1 MAPKKVMKAMK
12 VKSKTLM
19 KGPKPKSESA
29 SSKKATGKGKQAL
42 MKGNKT
48 KLTKSQLDKL
58 GKLSLKEK
66 VEHATASADTAEE
79 AAQNL
84 KEIIKPNERGQIWSK
99 HQTAMKGDKEAQEE
113 HDALNKT
120 QKGLASSLWF
130 VENQSKKFFNSTAT
144 FGTKHTLIKG
154 DTWKTEKQMIDQ
166 FGDELQLH
174 IQSGR
179 IQWRSDP
186 YTPDVYQYKDLGDI
200 TGSTEVTRK
209 RQHSMGVENAATAD
223 HEDHFMKEWGKGGHH
238 MLQDAEA
245 SGKGQRASG
254 SKGGRGGNGSK
265 GNRAPL
271 AITNGDGKDK
281 EKEDN
286 KDDEKTEWNKCL
298 VKAQKAKESC
308 ILAISN
314 MEEAISNC
322 HKAGRLTKAA
332 RKDYEDLMKDVQ
344 QQAEQLKK
352 LLKLKGNQYSLQAA
366 KDIIVGAAN
375 KTKELKDEIKEC
387 VGLAN
392 KAGSRAST
400 KKWMCGN
407 PASNPCSKGFWHTL
421 FQGGFCC
428 NPCLKEL
435 PTMMLC
441 WKG

>member
-12 VKSKTLM
+12 VKFKTLM

-58 GKLSLKEK
+58 GKLSLKEN

-120 QKGLASSLWF
+120 QKGLASLLWF

-154 DTWKTEKQMIDQ
+154 DTWKTETQMIDQ

-223 HEDHFMKEWGKGGHH
+223 HEDHFMKEWGKGWHH

-254 SKGGRGGNGSK
+254 SKGGRGGKGSK

-400 KKWMCGN
+400 KK
-407 PASNPCSKGFWHTL
+407 
-421 FQGGFCC
+421 
-428 NPCLKEL
+428 
-435 PTMMLC
+435 
-441 WKG
+441 

>member
-1 MAPKKVMKAMK
+1 
-12 VKSKTLM
+12 
-19 KGPKPKSESA
+19 
-29 SSKKATGKGKQAL
+29 
-42 MKGNKT
+42 
-48 KLTKSQLDKL
+48 
-58 GKLSLKEK
+58 
-66 VEHATASADTAEE
+66 
-79 AAQNL
+79 
-84 KEIIKPNERGQIWSK
+84 
-99 HQTAMKGDKEAQEE
+99 
-113 HDALNKT
+113 
-120 QKGLASSLWF
+120 
-130 VENQSKKFFNSTAT
+130 
-144 FGTKHTLIKG
+144 
-154 DTWKTEKQMIDQ
+154 MIDQ

-238 MLQDAEA
+238 MLHDAEA

-254 SKGGRGGNGSK
+254 SKGGRGGKGSK
-265 GNRAPL
+265 GNRALL
-271 AITNGDGKDK
+271 AITNGDVKDK

-308 ILAISN
+308 IPAISS
-314 MEEAISNC
+314 MEETISNC
-322 HKAGRLTKAA
+322 HQAGRLTKAA
-332 RKDYEDLMKDVQ
+332 CKDYEDLKKDVQ

-366 KDIIVGAAN
+366 KDIIVGAAD
-375 KTKELKDEIKEC
+375 KTKEPKGEIKEC

-400 KKWMCGN
+400 KK
-407 PASNPCSKGFWHTL
+407 
-421 FQGGFCC
+421 
-428 NPCLKEL
+428 
-435 PTMMLC
+435 
-441 WKG
+441 

>member
-120 QKGLASSLWF
+120 QKGLASLLWF

-254 SKGGRGGNGSK
+254 SKGCRGGKGSK

>member
-120 QKGLASSLWF
+120 QKGLTSLLWF

-254 SKGGRGGNGSK
+254 SKGGRGGKGSK

>member
-66 VEHATASADTAEE
+66 VEHATASAYTAEE

-120 QKGLASSLWF
+120 QKGLASLLWF

-254 SKGGRGGNGSK
+254 SKGGRGGKGSK

>member
-120 QKGLASSLWF
+120 QKGLASLLWF

-254 SKGGRGGNGSK
+254 SKGGRGGKGSK

-332 RKDYEDLMKDVQ
+332 REDYEDLMKDVQ

>member
-120 QKGLASSLWF
+120 QKGLASLLWF

-238 MLQDAEA
+238 MLHDAEA

-254 SKGGRGGNGSK
+254 SKGGRGGKGSK

-298 VKAQKAKESC
+298 VKAQKAKQFPTATKLEGLPRL
-308 ILAISN
+308 LA
-314 MEEAISNC
+314 
-322 HKAGRLTKAA
+322 RT
-332 RKDYEDLMKDVQ
+332 MK
-344 QQAEQLKK
+344 
-352 LLKLKGNQYSLQAA
+352 
-366 KDIIVGAAN
+366 I
-375 KTKELKDEIKEC
+375 
-387 VGLAN
+387 
-392 KAGSRAST
+392 
-400 KKWMCGN
+400 
-407 PASNPCSKGFWHTL
+407 
-421 FQGGFCC
+421 
-428 NPCLKEL
+428 
-435 PTMMLC
+435 
-441 WKG
+441 

>member
-120 QKGLASSLWF
+120 QKGLASLLWF

-144 FGTKHTLIKG
+144 FGTKHTLING
-154 DTWKTEKQMIDQ
+154 DTWKTWKTEKQMIDQ

-254 SKGGRGGNGSK
+254 SKGGRGGKGSK

-400 KKWMCGN
+400 KK
-407 PASNPCSKGFWHTL
+407 
-421 FQGGFCC
+421 
-428 NPCLKEL
+428 
-435 PTMMLC
+435 
-441 WKG
+441 